1 MVPLLTILVFWS
13 SLMQHTP
20 KKRKSYPWG
29 VEGPGDRKKRL
40 EAILL
45 LPEDV
50 RRHGRGLTK
59 DEARSQLTQVEEY
72 IRANTRKKKQF
83 LRKTPLGQKARVTT
97 AIYKLVDP
105 RDNAVRYI
113 GKTEQKLSDRL
124 SQHISEANHKRNWKS
139 NWIKN
144 ILSDRLKP
152 KIIEIEVVPLGG
164 DWVEAEQRW
173 ITYYKLAG
181 ARLTNEG
188 DGGEGNSGYT
198 HTSKT
203 RKRLS
208 ETTSK
213 HMNRPEIKEKHALG
227 MSQFTKAEI
236 ISILESVAK
245 GEKQAVI
252 ASKFNVHQGYIS
264 RLVTGYCFSHIEELE
279 DLRQEA
285 QKDIFTRTRKL
296 SVEKIVEILEKYVAA
311 KGKISLRELGEDYG
325 VKDKSINDIIHER
338 TWKGKVD
345 RDLIKQARHTAKF
358 FSRQQPSE
366 RRKLSLTD
374 ARLIRELWSEGTSV
388 RELARRYSVDRQTI
402 KKIVE
407 NKTYKN

>member
-1 MVPLLTILVFWS
+1 M
-13 SLMQHTP
+13 
-20 KKRKSYPWG
+20 
-29 VEGPGDRKKRL
+29 
-40 EAILL
+40 L
-45 LPEDV
+45 LPEGV

-59 DEARSQLTQVEEY
+59 DEARLQLTQVEEY
-72 IRANTRKKKQF
+72 IRLNIRTKKHF
-83 LRKTPLGQKARVTT
+83 LRRTPLGKKARVTT

-105 RDNAVRYI
+105 RDNTIRYI
-113 GKTEQKLSDRL
+113 GKTEKKLSDRL
-124 SQHISEANHKRNWKS
+124 SQHISEAKHKKNWKS
-139 NWIKN
+139 NWIKS
-144 ILSDRLKP
+144 ILSDSLKP
-152 KIIEIEVVPLGG
+152 KIIEIEVVPPGE

-188 DGGEGNSGYT
+188 DGGEGNPGYT
-198 HTSKT
+198 HTANT

-213 HMNRPEIKEKHALG
+213 HMNKHEIKEKHALG
-227 MSQFTKAEI
+227 MSIFTKAEI

-252 ASKFNVHQGYIS
+252 ANKFNAPQSYIS
-264 RLVTGYCFSHIEELE
+264 RLVTGYCFSHIKEL
-279 DLRQEA
+279 DNLREEA

-325 VKDKSINDIIHER
+325 VKEGSINDIIQER
-338 TWKGKVD
+338 TWKGKVN

-358 FSRQQPSE
+358 FSRQQPSD

-374 ARLIRELWSEGTSV
+374 AKLIRKLWLTGTSA
-388 RELARRYSVDRQTI
+388 RELARRYSLARRTI
-402 KKIVE
+402 KNIVE
-407 NKTYKN
+407 YKTYKN